1 MPSLDV
7 RSPWYKPLHKFPCY
21 FVKGLASLWPGGMHV
36 KGESK
41 RRSQSIRQCPAFTGR
56 EGLSATARP
65 VSPFTGKTT
74 RPWSY
79 QFFSKKNVVMATAPT
94 MAKGSCLSKIYDSGP
109 VDNCTT
115 CYA

>member
-65 VSPFTGKTT
+65 VSPFKV
-74 RPWSY
+74 RP
-79 QFFSKKNVVMATAPT
+79 QDLGLTNFFQKKM
-94 MAKGSCLSKIYDSGP
+94 
-109 VDNCTT
+109 
-115 CYA
+115 